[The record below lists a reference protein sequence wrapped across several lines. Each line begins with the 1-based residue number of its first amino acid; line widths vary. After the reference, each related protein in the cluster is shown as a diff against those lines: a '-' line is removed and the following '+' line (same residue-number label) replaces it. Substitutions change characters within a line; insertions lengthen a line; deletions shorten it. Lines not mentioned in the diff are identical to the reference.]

1 VSNTE
6 KIKILS
12 DVLGSSYRE
21 GLAQL
26 LYHCP
31 KCNHHKKK
39 LSINIEK
46 NVFKCW
52 ICDWSGRNIYRVIKR
67 YGDYNSKRDWLRLNQ
82 QVEINDFAEKLFGE
96 KVIEIKRKFDLPR
109 GFASLINKELPS
121 SSIKAINYLES
132 RHVDE
137 DDIRKW
143 KIGYCSEGEYSGRIV
158 VPSFDMDGNV
168 NYFVGRSY
176 DNNWLKYLNP
186 PYAKNFIFNELY
198 LDFAKELTI
207 VEGVFDALKAGDN
220 AVPLLGS
227 TLTEHSKLFT
237 KIVQNDTTVYL
248 ALDADAHKKI
258 DKIVKLFFKYDI
270 EVYLVDI
277 ETYKDVGEM
286 TKEHFSSKK
295 QESILLN
302 NDNYLLS
309 KIMGL

>member
-1 VSNTE
+1 MSNTE

-12 DVLGSSYRE
+12 DVLGSSYCE
-21 GLAQL
+21 GQAQL

-96 KVIEIKRKFDLPR
+96 KVIEIKRKFDLPK
-109 GFASLINKELPS
+109 GFVSLINKEPPAS
-121 SSIKAINYLES
+121 SVKAINYLES
-132 RHVDE
+132 RHIDE

-158 VPSFDMDGNV
+158 VPSFDMDGNI

-176 DNNWLKYLNP
+176 DNNWIKYLNP

-248 ALDADAHKKI
+248 SLDADAHKKI

-277 ETYKDVGEM
+277 GTYKDVGEM